1 MSEGMLVECRVAA
14 FGGVQHRLVNNGVS
28 MSMSMILRAA
38 LSPRLYG
45 TVSLHPC

>member
-1 MSEGMLVECRVAA
+1 MLLPNYLRLFAITTRVA
-14 FGGVQHRLVNNGVS
+14 LLMS

-45 TVSLHPC
+45 TVPSRPCR

>member
-1 MSEGMLVECRVAA
+1 MFIGCRVAA

-28 MSMSMILRAA
+28 MSMSMILHAA

-45 TVSLHPC
+45 TVSLHPCR

>member
-1 MSEGMLVECRVAA
+1 MFIGCRIAA
-14 FGGVQHRLVNNGVS
+14 FGGVQYRLVNNGVS

-45 TVSLHPC
+45 TVSLHPCQ

>member
-1 MSEGMLVECRVAA
+1 MFIGCRVAA
-14 FGGVQHRLVNNGVS
+14 FGGVQHRLVNNSVS

-45 TVSLHPC
+45 TVSLHPCQ

>member
-1 MSEGMLVECRVAA
+1 MLVECRIAA

-45 TVSLHPC
+45 TVSLHSCR